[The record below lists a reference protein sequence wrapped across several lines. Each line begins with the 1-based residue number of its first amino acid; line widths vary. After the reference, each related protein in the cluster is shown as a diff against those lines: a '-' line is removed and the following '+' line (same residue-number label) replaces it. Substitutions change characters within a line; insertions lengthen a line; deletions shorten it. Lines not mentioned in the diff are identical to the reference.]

1 MKYGHMRN
9 TGERGRFRS
18 PTKLYPGLPSSVD
31 SDSTWVMKEVTKE
44 VPSETAWARIRLYLN
59 IS

>member
-9 TGERGRFRS
+9 TGERGRFRG
-18 PTKLYPGLPSSVD
+18 PTKLYPSLPDSVGP
-31 SDSTWVMKEVTKE
+31 DSTQVMKGITKE
-44 VPSETAWARIRLYLN
+44 VPSETAWARIRLNLN